1 MNHTINRRDFNN
13 AIAVSLG
20 ASALPSLAAQREIRI
35 GYTCLTWG
43 AAPGRPA
50 PLEPALKEI
59 AGLGFWAF
67 ESFAEV
73 LEDWDTKG
81 GLRALIDQHGVPLN
95 AGYYVV
101 NVTDPA
107 QRKDNVPLSIR
118 LAKVVRKYGGNFLVF
133 QVNGLKRVEYNFQEH
148 RANIISILNNCA
160 MAINDVGLGAGLHQH
175 TGTAVETR
183 DEVYAVMEAAD
194 TRHVTFGPDVA
205 QLAAGGTDPVKMLK
219 DFLPLLRNIHLKDFA
234 GGPHWSGY
242 CPLGQGKVD
251 IPAVMD
257 VLEKSKHL
265 KYVMVELDPSKNP
278 PMTPFETAQ
287 ASKAYLQ
294 KLGYKFRT

>member
-1 MNHTINRRDFNN
+1 MNHTINRRDFNK

-148 RANIISILNNCA
+148 RANIISILNDCA

-183 DEVYAVMEAAD
+183 DEVYAVMEAVN
-194 TRHVTFGPDVA
+194 TKHVKFAPDVG
-205 QLAAGGTDPVKMLK
+205 QLQRGGADAGKVVK
-219 DFLPLLRNIHLKDFA
+219 DFLSLVEHVHVKDFD
-234 GGPHWSGY
+234 GTRY

-251 IPAVMD
+251 IAGILKM
-257 VLEKSKHL
+257 LGEKSRQPNL
-265 KYVMVELDPSKNP
+265 NVELDSSKP
-278 PMTPFETAQ
+278 LTPLGAAEVT
-287 ASKAYLQ
+287 KAYLQ
-294 KLGYKFRT
+294 KLGYQFRA